1 METEELK
8 NQTAEAAEELKNQ
21 AAEATEEVK
30 EQAAETASDVKDSA
44 EDLLK
49 NMKEK
54 AEDVIND
61 ISENETVKAVREKVE
76 GWVSEEQCDEGI
88 CIDYNPR
95 THTWIQ
101 CRQQGKKRIPLPHRR
116 NLRLI
121 LDGRQS
127 CFRIQ

>member
-21 AAEATEEVK
+21 AAEAADEVK

-76 GWVSEEQCDEGI
+76 GWVSEENLKNVKELFARRSTKPWSSLPLMKPFSK
-88 CIDYNPR
+88 PR
-95 THTWIQ
+95 
-101 CRQQGKKRIPLPHRR
+101 
-116 NLRLI
+116 
-121 LDGRQS
+121 S
-127 CFRIQ
+127 S